1 MNAITKYVGMADDV
15 LEAKAEEAAIY
26 SPLIQE
32 LLLRWRKVLDE
43 PHTLHPRCECPVCE
57 AALLV
62 EPDEGNDRYEL
73 KKDRS

>member
-1 MNAITKYVGMADDV
+1 MNTVTKYAGMPDDV

-32 LLLRWRKVLDE
+32 LLLRWRKVVDA
-43 PHTLHPRCECPVCE
+43 PTTLHSRCECPVCE
-57 AALLV
+57 AALLI

-73 KKDRS
+73 KKDRA